1 MKEFKLIRT
10 SVGLIFFMV
19 MLASFLSSCNVVRLR
34 DKALVRQLKRKE
46 ITSNVYQ
53 NDSVKV
59 KYWMGGEGPAVL
71 LLHGFG
77 GNALTTY
84 SREMKE
90 LSKDHLVIAPDL
102 LWFGESNSSRTPSL
116 ATQTD
121 AMLSLLDDLNI
132 HELKVVGQSYGGF
145 IAIDMVQRKNKEFL
159 KVCIANCPGTTY
171 DISELNEVCKRFEVR
186 SIDELFVFEDPA
198 KFQTLVNLSS
208 YRNPKIPGF
217 ILRQSYV
224 EYFSRNH
231 DDLKEL
237 LFTLQKDQDRYTD
250 LAFLQSTPMMV
261 LWGEKDELFSLHEGE
276 KFARA
281 VGADFQVIP
290 KAGHASQMDRPKKF
304 TRSIS
309 DFLRK

>member
-10 SVGLIFFMV
+10 SFGTVNLLI

-34 DKALVRQLKRKE
+34 DNILVRQLKRKE
-46 ITSNVYQ
+46 ISSYIYQ
-53 NDSVKV
+53 SDSVKV

-90 LSKDHLVIAPDL
+90 LSKDHMVIAPDL
-102 LWFGESNSSRTPSL
+102 LWFGESHSSKKPTL

-145 IAIDMVQRKNKEFL
+145 IAIDMIQRKNKEFL
-159 KVCIANCPGTTY
+159 KVCVANCPGTTY
-171 DISELNEVCKRFEVR
+171 DIKELDEVCKRNEVR
-186 SIDELFVFEDPA
+186 SIDELFVFQDPA
-198 KFQTLVNLSS
+198 KFQTLVDLSS
-208 YRNPKIPGF
+208 YRDPKIPGF

-231 DDLKEL
+231 DELKEL
-237 LFTLQKDQDRYTD
+237 LYTLQQDQERYSD
-250 LAFLQSTPMMV
+250 PAFLKGIPMMI
-261 LWGEKDELFSLHEGE
+261 LWGKEDELFSLKEGE
-276 KFARA
+276 KFAST
-281 VGADFQVIP
+281 VGAEMIIIS
-290 KAGHASQMDRPKKF
+290 KAGHAPQVDRPKRF

-309 DFLRK
+309 YFLRQ